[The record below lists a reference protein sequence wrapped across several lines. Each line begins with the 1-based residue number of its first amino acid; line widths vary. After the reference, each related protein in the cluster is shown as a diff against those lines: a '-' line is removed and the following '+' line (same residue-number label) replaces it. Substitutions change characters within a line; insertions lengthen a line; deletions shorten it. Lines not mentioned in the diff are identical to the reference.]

1 MTSKRIAI
9 IHDWLD
15 KKYGAEEVLEQILSL
30 YPRADLYTL
39 VDFLPDS
46 QRDFLKNRK
55 ITTSFL
61 QKIPF
66 AEKHFRKLL
75 PLFPIAI
82 EQFDL
87 ANYEL
92 IISSSHAVAKGV
104 IIHPYQ
110 THICYVNSQMRYAWD
125 MQAQYLKQAKFGF
138 IKNIL
143 AKRTL
148 HKIRLWEIC
157 ANPRVSSF
165 ICNSKYSSN
174 RLKRTLGRN
183 SHIIYPPVNT
193 QYFTPENITKQN
205 YYFTAS
211 RIVGYKNIQLII
223 EAFNLMPDKKL
234 YIAGDGDDK
243 KKLSKIAAKNIIFLG
258 RLNKEELR
266 PYYQNSKAFI
276 YAAIEDFGI
285 VMVES
290 LASGTPVIAY
300 KQGGASE
307 IITQNT
313 GVLYEDLCTKSL
325 IEAIERFEQNQKIY
339 NSKNC
344 INQASKF
351 SEQNFRKN
359 FLKFITAQS

>member
-1 MTSKRIAI
+1 MKVAI

-15 KKYGAEEVLEQILSL
+15 KKYGAEEVLEQILTL
-30 YPRADLYTL
+30 YPSADLFTL
-39 VDFLPDS
+39 VDFLPNQ
-46 QRDFLKNRK
+46 QRKFLENRK

-66 AEKHFRKLL
+66 AKKHFRKLL

-87 ANYEL
+87 RDYKL

-110 THICYVNSQMRYAWD
+110 THICYMNSQMRYVWD
-125 MQAQYLKQAKFGF
+125 MQAQYLEQAKFGT

-143 AKRTL
+143 SRKIL
-148 HKIRLWEIC
+148 HKMRIWE
-157 ANPRVSSF
+157 VSSSHRVDSF
-165 ICNSKYSSN
+165 ISNSQYSSL
-174 RLKRTLGRN
+174 RLKKTLGRK
-183 SHIIYPPVNT
+183 SKVIYPPVDIEYFGLNT
-193 QYFTPENITKQN
+193 KETQHKKE

-211 RIVGYKNIQLII
+211 RLVGYKNVNII
-223 EAFNLMPDKKL
+223 VKAFNQMPDKKL
-234 YIAGDGDDK
+234 YIAGDGEERK
-243 KKLSKIAAKNIIFLG
+243 SLSKTANKNITFLG

-266 PYYQNSKAFI
+266 IHYQNSKAFI

-300 KQGGASE
+300 NRGGAAE
-307 IITQNT
+307 IITDNT
-313 GVLYEDLCTKSL
+313 GILFNNISAKDIIDS
-325 IEAIERFEQNQKIY
+325 INNFENS
-339 NSKNC
+339 SKNYTNKKC
-344 INQASKF
+344 KNRAKDF
-351 SEQNFRKN
+351 SIELFKEKLLEHIKQY
-359 FLKFITAQS
+359 